1 MSDPHILLTGVR
13 LALGMP
19 RQDMLPEY
27 HKWENDART
36 ILGYG
41 NQWAQAWEVRAAG
54 WERQRGNDRY
64 QQFEVVR
71 LEDTTPV
78 GMTILQINTFVR
90 TAEFVIVLA
99 PEARGKGYAAEAT
112 RLTLDWAFHLGALR
126 MVWLKVLEPNR
137 AGITAYEK
145 AGFRRSGRLRKSGYW
160 LGQPV
165 DEILMDALPE
175 EFPGPSAVPTAIG
188 HWPTTTQR

>member
-1 MSDPHILLTGVR
+1 MSKPHVLLPGGT
-13 LALGMP
+13 LALAMP

-27 HKWENDART
+27 HRWENDPGT
-36 ILGYG
+36 LTGYG
-41 NQWAQAWEVRAAG
+41 NQWAQAWEVRSAG
-54 WERQRGNDRY
+54 YERQRGNERY

-71 LEDTTPV
+71 MADEQAV
-78 GMTILQINTFVR
+78 GMTILQINTYVR

-99 PEARGKGYAAEAT
+99 PEERGKGYAAEAT

-137 AGITAYEK
+137 GGIAAYRK
-145 AGFRRSGRLRKSGYW
+145 AGFQESGRLRQSGFW

-165 DEILMDALPE
+165 DELLMDALPAD
-175 EFPGPSAVPTAIG
+175 FPGPSAVAAAIG
-188 HWPTTTQR
+188 S